1 LHGDIFTAYS
11 ESNAVKSGFL
21 DKLIDRLDRL
31 DPKSLQ
37 TQFLH
42 LAQERGLMETIFQSL
57 QEGVLVIDARGR
69 LTYANRAAER
79 LAGFSF
85 EATEGRPIETII
97 HEIDWNGILKLD
109 PREWSKLI
117 QHEIEITYPEP
128 RFLSFYIVP
137 LASAAQQKENGA
149 VIILRDVT
157 HDRRHEASRME
168 SERLNAIKL
177 LAAGVAHE
185 IGNPLNALN
194 IHLQLLARE
203 ISSLPQDR
211 TAQLKELVGIAQAEI
226 SRLDLIITQF
236 LRAIRPTQPAFTPT
250 QIEDVLKE
258 ALLLLKQEIQN
269 RNIHIH
275 VKCPAPLPRIHAD
288 PHQIKQVFFNLAK
301 NAFHAMSDG
310 GTLEI
315 TLDTNDQFM
324 VITFTDTGCGIK
336 PEDFGHIFDPYFTT
350 KASGSG
356 LGLMIVQRIIQEH
369 GGQIK
374 VISQPEKGTS
384 FTMLLPLIDRR
395 VRMLKA
401 PAGEGGT
408 GAAGAGEPD
417 APPPPGSSG
426 RPRRTRTKTGKP

>member
-1 LHGDIFTAYS
+1 M
-11 ESNAVKSGFL
+11 KSGFL

-57 QEGVLVIDARGR
+57 QEGVLVIDARSR

-85 EATEGRPIETII
+85 EETEGRPIATII
-97 HEIDWNGILKLD
+97 REIDWNGILKLD

-117 QHEIEITYPEP
+117 HHEIEITYPEP

-137 LASAAQQKENGA
+137 LASAEQHKEEGA

-203 ISSLPQDR
+203 IGTLPQER
-211 TAQLKELVGIAQAEI
+211 NPQLKELVEIAQSEI

-236 LRAIRPTQPAFTPT
+236 LRAIRPSQPAFTPT

-258 ALLLLKQEIQN
+258 SLMLLKQEIQN

-301 NAFHAMSDG
+301 NAFHAMSDN
-310 GTLEI
+310 GTLDISMEA
-315 TLDTNDQFM
+315 DDQFLI
-324 VITFTDTGCGIK
+324 ITFTDTGCGIK

-374 VISQPEKGTS
+374 VVSQPEKGTS
-384 FTMLLPLIDRR
+384 FTILLPLIDRR

-401 PAGEGGT
+401 PDGETPSAEQSNGS
-408 GAAGAGEPD
+408 AS
-417 APPPPGSSG
+417 PPGSTG
-426 RPRRTRTKTGKP
+426 RARRTRAKTGKP